1 MNISSKRKSIEGDIS
16 KWLVLGTVMLGLF
29 MAVLDSNIVNVAL
42 PHMITAFSTN
52 SDRIRWVLESYT
64 MTYAVF
70 TLTTSWLRERVS
82 IKYSFFIG
90 LLIFT
95 LSSVLC
101 GISWSMGSMIV
112 FRIMQGIGGGIMM
125 PTGMTLITESFPPQQ
140 RGTAF
145 GIFGIVIVFAPSIGP
160 TLGGYIV
167 DSVNWRYIFYIN
179 LPVGILTLFMT
190 LTQVKETKKLVPKPF
205 DFWGFVSL
213 SAFLGCLLVALTDG
227 QSKGWRSD
235 EILSYFAVSALGLI
249 AFLLISK
256 RTKHPIIDIGIFR
269 NFYFSILCILNVAR
283 AFALFGRFFLMPLFF
298 QNLIG
303 YSAMSAGIL
312 LMPGAIVS
320 GIIMPIIG
328 PLIDRYGPKFFLVSG
343 FALMGIS
350 LIMYRNIDVTTPY
363 VFLLIPILIFGVG
376 TALSNTPLSATAM
389 NVVRR
394 EQIGQVSTLLSVVM
408 QVGGS
413 FGVAML
419 GMFTTNRTIFHQA
432 RISERL
438 TSYSYAGQVALQG
451 IQTLGRQIGES
462 AYLAKQQAPV
472 ILSAYIAKQSQIAGF
487 QDAFFITGILCFASL
502 LPMLGLIN
510 LKHPRYIGA
519 KKTQVEAS
527 IDAGA

>member
-1 MNISSKRKSIEGDIS
+1 
-16 KWLVLGTVMLGLF
+16 VGL
-29 MAVLDSNIVNVAL
+29 
-42 PHMITAFSTN
+42 
-52 SDRIRWVLESYT
+52 
-64 MTYAVF
+64 
-70 TLTTSWLRERVS
+70 
-82 IKYSFFIG
+82 
-90 LLIFT
+90 
-95 LSSVLC
+95 
-101 GISWSMGSMIV
+101 
-112 FRIMQGIGGGIMM
+112 
-125 PTGMTLITESFPPQQ
+125 
-140 RGTAF
+140 
-145 GIFGIVIVFAPSIGP
+145 
-160 TLGGYIV
+160 
-167 DSVNWRYIFYIN
+167 
-179 LPVGILTLFMT
+179 
-190 LTQVKETKKLVPKPF
+190 
-205 DFWGFVSL
+205 
-213 SAFLGCLLVALTDG
+213 
-227 QSKGWRSD
+227 
-235 EILSYFAVSALGLI
+235 
-249 AFLLISK
+249 
-256 RTKHPIIDIGIFR
+256 
-269 NFYFSILCILNVAR
+269 
-283 AFALFGRFFLMPLFF
+283 
-298 QNLIG
+298 
-303 YSAMSAGIL
+303 
-312 LMPGAIVS
+312 
-320 GIIMPIIG
+320 
-328 PLIDRYGPKFFLVSG
+328 LVSG